1 MSNQSIAGIMVRM
14 MIEQA
19 ERERERD
26 AALLGANKLYKADG
40 DLEAWNVTEEDRG
53 DGFETSH
60 EVNAHEDRLR

>member
-19 ERERERD
+19 ERERD
-26 AALLGANKLYKADG
+26 ASLFGANKLYKADG

-60 EVNAHEDRLR
+60 ETNAHEDRLR